1 MYEPKP
7 IDTSGVVLDPSLCE
21 LTEILAENVHN
32 VWAQSRI
39 EQGWTYGEE
48 RSDVK
53 KTTPCLV
60 PYEELPET
68 EKEYDRR
75 TAAETL
81 KLIITLGYTIDKE

>member
-1 MYEPKP
+1 MFEPRP
-7 IDTSGVVLDPSLCE
+7 IDTSSVVLDPALCE

-39 EQGWTYGEE
+39 EQGWTYGSE
-48 RSDVK
+48 RSDAK

-60 PYEELPET
+60 PYNELPET

-81 KLIITLGYTIDKE
+81 KLIITLGYNIEKE